1 MFFLI
6 CKCEIYNY
14 FQIKPK
20 NNLRLIVLLGNMLFC
35 KINYVYLIV
44 QELMSQFSGS
54 GNLGRK
60 VKKKKVLLNSDS
72 HVLNTFFLAAKVTI
86 VLKLIEIL
94 SNFPIRDS
102 RMDSNAIAGVDLGT
116 THSRVAILIENE
128 DATKNRVEIVKVDEL
143 EKVLLPHYVFPMK
156 VTMSTLVMLPRR
168 GIVIYSM
175 QSD

>member
-1 MFFLI
+1 M
-6 CKCEIYNY
+6 
-14 FQIKPK
+14 
-20 NNLRLIVLLGNMLFC
+20 
-35 KINYVYLIV
+35 
-44 QELMSQFSGS
+44 
-54 GNLGRK
+54 
-60 VKKKKVLLNSDS
+60 
-72 HVLNTFFLAAKVTI
+72 TI
-86 VLKLIEIL
+86 VLKLMEIL